1 MKHESTGLRVLHAC
15 LGLLLGMNLGCSRW
29 IEVLGAPEPSDEGTA
44 HIIAKDEQV
53 PLVVEQVLVTRNGA
67 PQNPM
72 PETEQRLIG
81 TMRGIGLFSRL
92 ESSRSNDL
100 PGGGK
105 AIRARVSFDEAID
118 PHAGAAAWKGIV
130 IGASMFLLAPV
141 IPLQYDYATHMTL
154 ELERWDG
161 ELKRYESQSAGTAH
175 YHLFGATPIMLDELR
190 GYVTESCLT
199 ALMEQLVKDTAF
211 YQASSAPL
219 EDRPIRSVAV
229 KSKRRDLPAVPVS
242 TAPAR

>member
-1 MKHESTGLRVLHAC
+1 MRNKSFAAWVIHAS
-15 LGLLLGMNLGCSRW
+15 LGLLLGVNFACSRW
-29 IEVLGAPEPSDEGTA
+29 IEVVGAPGPSGEGTT
-44 HIIAKDEQV
+44 HMIARDEQV
-53 PLVVEQVLVTRNGA
+53 PLVVEQITVTRNGA
-67 PQNPM
+67 PQNPI
-72 PETEQRLIG
+72 PETEQRLLG

-92 ESSRSNDL
+92 DSSQSNDL
-100 PGGGK
+100 ADGRK

-199 ALMEQLVKDTAF
+199 TLMEQLVKDTVF

-219 EDRPIRSVAV
+219 EDRPIRSVSV
-229 KSKRRDLPAVPVS
+229 KTKRRDLSAVPVS